1 MNSSLRTELVS
12 TALRWEKRFANAPSI
27 TTVLSEYDAAILVGM
42 SEDDY
47 ALCMVGATT
56 VQKGYDFKFQGHRY
70 QVKGNRPS
78 GKPGSKVT
86 WVPKATNYDWEYLIW
101 ILYDPAYQIVEA
113 WQWDM
118 SGYQTQFHEIKR
130 LSPAHHRQGK
140 CLSPR

>member
-86 WVPKATNYDWEYLIW
+86 WVPKATNYDWDYLIW